1 MAPSTS
7 DGTTPMTAL
16 FSTRRRAEEFAAAVD
31 GRGSVLTQELRELVG
46 VTTVLRSHDSLASA
60 RPRDDFASDL
70 RARLMAE
77 AELVLSPSNAPLTLP
92 VRQRGPRERRLVAA
106 ASVVVLVGGSA
117 GMAVAAQQA
126 LPGEALY
133 PIKRGIEQA
142 EAGLSVST
150 AGKGQDLLK
159 QASDRLGEVEQLL
172 ANGSL
177 TAAPQVPG
185 TLEDFSAQAREG
197 SGLLMASFEET
208 RDPQTIVSVRE
219 FTAHGITLLRDLAR
233 TAPPEA
239 QDELAA
245 AALTLGEIDREASA
259 LCESC
264 AADLPALQVPGMFL
278 ASAEVSRA
286 LAVVDGRFHELDNS
300 HPFIVDKRGAKK
312 PHTTLSVTTDGASAP
327 APSDTSSDD
336 ASAPQLLPG
345 DTDVARGDKE
355 VKKVVDDTVGQI
367 TDGLSG
373 VVETVLPDPL
383 DLSQPLDLG

>member
-1 MAPSTS
+1 
-7 DGTTPMTAL
+7 MTAL

-31 GRGSVLTQELRELVG
+31 GRGGVLTDELRELVG
-46 VTTVLRSHDSLASA
+46 VATVLRTHDSLSSA

-77 AELVLSPSNAPLTLP
+77 AEEVLVPSSAPLTLP

-106 ASVVVLVGGSA
+106 ASVVVLFGGTAS
-117 GMAVAAQQA
+117 MAAAAQQA

-133 PIKRGIEQA
+133 PIKRGLEQA

-150 AGKGQDLLK
+150 AGKGQDLLR
-159 QASDRLGEVEQLL
+159 QASDRLGEVEDLL
-172 ANGSL
+172 ATGSL

-185 TLEDFSAQAREG
+185 TLEDFTQQAQEG

-219 FTAHGITLLRDLAR
+219 FTANGITLLQDLAR
-233 TAPPEA
+233 SAPPEA

-245 AALTLGEIDREASA
+245 AALALGEIDREANA

-264 AADLPALQVPGMFL
+264 AGDLPALEVPGMFL
-278 ASAEVSRA
+278 ASAEVNRA
-286 LAVVDGRFHELDNS
+286 MAAVDGRFLELDNS
-300 HPFIVDKRGAKK
+300 HPFIVDKRGVKK
-312 PHTTLSVTTDGASAP
+312 SDTTLPATSTDGSAP
-327 APSDTSSDD
+327 AAPEAPSDD
-336 ASAPQLLPG
+336 ASSTEVLP
-345 DTDVARGDKE
+345 DETDVSKGDKD

-383 DLSQPLDLG
+383 DVGQQLGQ